1 MKRTQEPT
9 TLPIVGRVEN
19 LRVHEAF
26 AWELPGALNWGQQVK
41 HFQMALKRTTDIAIC
56 GAAIILLLIPL
67 LLVTCA
73 IKIDSR
79 GPVFFKQGRLGH
91 NGKRFTMYKFRS
103 MVADAEAAKLGLLGA
118 NEQDAPLFKIKN
130 DPRRTT
136 VGKFLRR
143 FSIDEFP
150 QLFNVLL
157 GHMSL
162 VGPRPALYEEASQ
175 YDSYHAHRIVAVPGM
190 TGLWQVNGR
199 SALKFQEMVEMDL
212 RYARDWSFFMDV
224 AILVKTVPTILSGK
238 GAY

>member
-1 MKRTQEPT
+1 MRQPQEPIAP
-9 TLPIVGRVEN
+9 PIVGRVES

-26 AWELPGALNWGQQVK
+26 AWELPGALAWGQQVK
-41 HFQMALKRTTDIAIC
+41 HFQMVAKRTTDIVIS
-56 GAAIILLLIPL
+56 GAAIMLLAIPL
-67 LLVTCA
+67 LLVMLA

-79 GPVFFKQGRLGH
+79 GPVFFKQDRVGH
-91 NGKRFTMYKFRS
+91 NGKPFTMYKFRS
-103 MVADAEAAKLGLLGA
+103 MVADAEAARSGLRGA
-118 NEQDAPLFKIKN
+118 NEQDAPLFKIKD
-130 DPRRTT
+130 DPRRTR
-136 VGKFLRR
+136 VGKFIRR
-143 FSIDEFP
+143 FSIDELP